1 MESFEKEILALE
13 QICSK
18 ISNMSTISNKIEY
31 NFTRELAFESDRMFG
46 TRLAMEA
53 YYSADTKSERTKIAL
68 EISAEAISALIL
80 AGIAVVV
87 GLIIKIV
94 SWLSGSKSSSGGSSA
109 SDNFTE
115 AKNVIQE
122 VNHTKTSFRVS
133 DNELSKLYS
142 DVGFMHI
149 FESKLQSLS
158 YSGVS

>member
-31 NFTRELAFESDRMFG
+31 NFTRELAFESDRIFG

-68 EISAEAISALIL
+68 EISTEAISALIL

-94 SWLSGSKSSSGGSSA
+94 SCLS
-109 SDNFTE
+109 
-115 AKNVIQE
+115 
-122 VNHTKTSFRVS
+122 
-133 DNELSKLYS
+133 
-142 DVGFMHI
+142 
-149 FESKLQSLS
+149 
-158 YSGVS
+158 